1 MSRLP
6 LLPDFPRPLLFA
18 HRGVSSVAPENTR
31 AAFALARKLGVPGV
45 ELDVHLCASGE
56 LVVTHDHSAKRVT
69 GTELEIESTPWE
81 RLRDL
86 DAGSWKGSEYKGE
99 KFPLLADLLEEFGT
113 DLYWDIEIKSKD
125 AADRGLES
133 ALAKLLESPRLAGRI
148 VVSSFNPFA
157 VRRFKALSPRIPT
170 AIIWCRSKDLKWYLR
185 HGEGRW
191 IAGTDFLKPD
201 KALVKAPPIPGGRE
215 RAAWTVDDPAEA
227 RRLLSLGCSGIISNR
242 PHELGIQTQ
251 QKTATDPIQ

>member
-6 LLPDFPRPLLFA
+6 LLPDFPRPLVFA

-56 LVVTHDHSAKRVT
+56 LVVTHDHSTKRVT
-69 GTELEIESTPWE
+69 GTELEVESAPWE

-86 DAGSWKGSEYKGE
+86 DAGSWKGPEYKGE
-99 KFPLLADLLEEFGT
+99 RLPLLADLLDEFGT

-125 AADRGLES
+125 TGDRGLEA
-133 ALAKLLESPRLAGRI
+133 ALAKLLDSPRLSGRI
-148 VVSSFNPFA
+148 AVSSFNPFA
-157 VRRFKALSPRIPT
+157 LRRFKALSPAIPT
-170 AIIWCRSKDLKWYLR
+170 AIIWCRSKEQPWYLR
-185 HGEGRW
+185 RGQGRW
-191 IAGTDFLKPD
+191 IARTDYLKPD
-201 KALVKAPPIPGGRE
+201 KVLVQAPPPPGGRE

-227 RRLLSLGCSGIISNR
+227 RRLLSLGCAGIISNR
-242 PHELGIQTQ
+242 PHELGI
-251 QKTATDPIQ
+251 PLNR

>member
-1 MSRLP
+1 MGRLP

-31 AAFALARKLGVPGV
+31 AAFALARQLGVPGV

-56 LVVTHDHSAKRVT
+56 LVVTHDHSTKRVT
-69 GTELEIESTPWE
+69 GTELEIETTTWE

-86 DAGSWKGSEYKGE
+86 DAGSWKAPEYKGE
-99 KFPLLADLLEEFGT
+99 RLPLLADLLEEFGA
-113 DLYWDIEIKSKD
+113 DLYWDIEIKSRD
-125 AADRGLES
+125 AADRGLEA
-133 ALAKLLESPRLAGRI
+133 ALARLLDSPRLAGRI
-148 VVSSFNPFA
+148 AVSSFNPFA

-170 AIIWCRSKDLKWYLR
+170 AIIWDRSKNQPWYLR

-201 KALVKAPPIPGGRE
+201 KALVKAPPLQGGRE
-215 RAAWTVDDPAEA
+215 RSVWTVDDPAEA
-227 RRLLSLGCSGIISNR
+227 RRLLGLGCAGIISNR
-242 PHELGIQTQ
+242 PHELGISL
-251 QKTATDPIQ
+251 

>member
-18 HRGVSSVAPENTR
+18 HRGVSSAAPENTR
-31 AAFALARKLGVPGV
+31 AAFALARELGIPGV

-56 LVVTHDHSAKRVT
+56 LVVTHDHSTKRVT

-86 DAGSWKGSEYKGE
+86 DAGSWKGPEYMGE
-99 KFPLLADLLEEFGT
+99 RFPLLADLLEEFGT
-113 DLYWDIEIKSKD
+113 DLYWDIEIKSRD

-133 ALAKLLESPRLAGRI
+133 ALAKLLDSPRLAGRI

-157 VRRFKALSPRIPT
+157 VRRFKALSPAIPT
-170 AIIWCRSKDLKWYLR
+170 AIIWCRSTDLKWYLR

-201 KALVKAPPIPGGRE
+201 KALVKAPPLPGGRE

-242 PHELGIQTQ
+242 PHELGIVTR
-251 QKTATDPIQ
+251 PL

>member
-31 AAFALARKLGVPGV
+31 AAFALARQLGVPGV
-45 ELDVHLCASGE
+45 ELDVHRCASGE
-56 LVVTHDHSAKRVT
+56 LVVTHDYSTKRVT

-86 DAGSWKGSEYKGE
+86 DAGSWKGPEYKGE
-99 KFPLLADLLEEFGT
+99 RLPLLADLLEEFGA
-113 DLYWDIEIKSKD
+113 DLYWDIEIKSRVHAD
-125 AADRGLES
+125 AELEE
-133 ALAKLLESPRLAGRI
+133 ALARLLDSPRLAGRLA
-148 VVSSFNPFA
+148 VSSFNPF
-157 VRRFKALSPRIPT
+157 VLGRFKALSPKIPT
-170 AIIWCRSKDLKWYLR
+170 AIIWCRSKEQPWYLR

-201 KALVKAPPIPGGRE
+201 KALVKTLPLPGGRE
-215 RAAWTVDDPAEA
+215 RAAWTVDEPAEA

-242 PHELGIQTQ
+242 PHELGI
-251 QKTATDPIQ
+251 PLGR